1 MIFRGSIPHPMQ
13 WEESQV
19 ELLWHLSPLHG
30 YTAMDSFTDC
40 MDALRAIS
48 ADASLDPTNQFLA
61 AERVITRYLEQ
72 AGSNIRKRR
81 SMLSKLNS
89 EIAAMDEVG
98 DFWSKVREIIAQL
111 RSS

>member
-1 MIFRGSIPHPMQ
+1 MNGST
-13 WEESQV
+13 SFARDFA
-19 ELLWHLSPLHG
+19 
-30 YTAMDSFTDC
+30 YTAMDSFTNC
-40 MDALRAIS
+40 MDALRALS
-48 ADASLDPTNQFLA
+48 ADASLDPADRFLA
-61 AERVITRYLEQ
+61 AERAIRHYLEQ

-98 DFWSKVREIIAQL
+98 DFWSKVREIIAQF